1 MGHTFEVMDIE
12 IKPKD
17 IKIEFLEN
25 KTGLPDSKVIEI
37 NKIKLNKM
45 SSKRKGDRIMDR
57 LEMLPNN
64 HKYVKYKKQKTKVFE

>member
-25 KTGLPDSKVIEI
+25 KTGLPDSKVIEM
-37 NKIKLNKM
+37 NKIILNKM

-64 HKYVKYKKQKTKVFE
+64 HKNVK